1 MEETHQ
7 EIQNRNKVSS
17 NLNETNSIQR
27 DDDDNSDENSD
38 EDRTV
43 LLA

>member
-1 MEETHQ
+1 MK
-7 EIQNRNKVSS
+7 NLNKVSS
-17 NLNETNSIQR
+17 NLNDSSSPVRVDETNS
-27 DDDDNSDENSD
+27 DDENSD